1 MPTILRLKGFRFF
14 FYTNEHL
21 PVHIHVEKE
30 NKTAKYNLEPLV
42 ELIYSRKFKASEI
55 SEMRKLVIENKDI
68 FIEKWY
74 EYFNNK

>member
-30 NKTAKYNLEPLV
+30 NKTAKYNLEPIV